1 MFEDSTFESTGRIRT
16 RSRGWMIASFTFNSS
31 ILLAMILVP
40 LIYTQALPH
49 QAIAFL
55 MAVPPPPAATPPPAP
70 PHTVVRSTITASEM
84 NDGHVVAPRQIPNTI
99 SIPAGP
105 EPEDVGTAANLGE
118 GTGVPG
124 GISDAFGHQPAPR
137 VVHPD
142 VKTLV
147 RVPSSIEAGL
157 LIRKVIPTYPPLGK
171 AMRVEGTVV
180 LAATISRE
188 GAIANLRIVSG
199 PAVLQQSAFDAVS
212 NWRYRPY
219 LLNGQPV
226 DVETT
231 INVIFTLGG

>member
-16 RSRGWMIASFTFNSS
+16 RSRGWMIASFILNSA

-55 MAVPPPPAATPPPAP
+55 MAIPPPPAIPPPAP
-70 PHTVVRSTITASEM
+70 PRELRSAPTSTNM
-84 NDGHVVAPRQIPNTI
+84 PDGQILMPTQIPRTI
-99 SIPAGP
+99 VIPSGP
-105 EPEDVGTAANLGE
+105 EPANI
-118 GTGVPG
+118 TNVASMDPSDGVPG
-124 GISDAFGHQPAPR
+124 GFGDAFRSQPAPR

-142 VKTLV
+142 VKTPF

-157 LIRKVIPTYPPLGK
+157 LIRKVIPGYPPLGK
-171 AMRVEGTVV
+171 AMHVEGTVV
-180 LAATISRE
+180 LAATISRD
-188 GAIANLRIVSG
+188 GTIANLRVVSG
-199 PAVLQQSAFDAVS
+199 PSVLQQAAYDAVS
-212 NWRYRPY
+212 NWRYRSY
-219 LLNGQPV
+219 RLNGQPV

>member
-16 RSRGWMIASFTFNSS
+16 RSRGWMIAAFTFNSA

-55 MAVPPPPAATPPPAP
+55 MAAPPPPASPPPP
-70 PHTVVRSTITASEM
+70 L
-84 NDGHVVAPRQIPNTI
+84 PRQLRSAPTSTNMSNGQILMPTQIPRTI
-99 SIPAGP
+99 VIPSGP
-105 EPEDVGTAANLGE
+105 EPANITNVAAMDPGD
-118 GTGVPG
+118 GVPG
-124 GISDAFGHQPAPR
+124 GFGDAFGHQPAPR

-180 LAATISRE
+180 LAATISRD
-188 GAIANLRIVSG
+188 GTIANLHIVSG
-199 PAVLQQSAFDAVS
+199 PAVLQQAAFDAVS

>member
-16 RSRGWMIASFTFNSS
+16 RSRGWMIAAFTFNSS
-31 ILLAMILVP
+31 MLLATILVP

-55 MAVPPPPAATPPPAP
+55 MAVPPPPATPPP
-70 PHTVVRSTITASEM
+70 
-84 NDGHVVAPRQIPNTI
+84 PRQELRTTPASTDMSGARILMPTQIPRTI
-99 SIPAGP
+99 VIPSGP
-105 EPEDVGTAANLGE
+105 EPANITNVVSLDPSD
-118 GTGVPG
+118 GVPG
-124 GISDAFGHQPAPR
+124 GFGDVFHSQPAPR

-171 AMRVEGTVV
+171 AMHVEGTVV
-180 LAATISRE
+180 LAATISRD
-188 GAIANLRIVSG
+188 GTISNLRIVSG
-199 PAVLQQSAFDAVS
+199 PAVLQQSACDAVS